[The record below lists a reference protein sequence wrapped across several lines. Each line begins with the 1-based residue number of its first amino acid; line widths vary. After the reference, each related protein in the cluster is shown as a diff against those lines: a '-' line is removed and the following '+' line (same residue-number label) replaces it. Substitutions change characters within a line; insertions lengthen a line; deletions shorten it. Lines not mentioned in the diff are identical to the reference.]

1 MALEKYDFE
10 EAFQLKVAACVF
22 RNPQFNKRSAGL
34 IKPDYFEKDSEAAIV
49 GACCRYFD
57 KYATTPSIPVLIQL
71 LKDDVTAKIIRKDL
85 FADIKLTIAELV
97 KEDITDADY
106 VVDQVAQFARYK
118 AMESA
123 TMEYIELL
131 ERKDYDRAAKVIAT
145 ASTVGS
151 TDGDREYDF
160 FSDEAI
166 ENRERKRNERIAG
179 VTLSDSISTGVRGL
193 DKNLYH
199 KGWGK
204 GEFYVMMGPPKSGKS
219 ISLAY
224 FAKNASLAGHNVLF
238 ATLEV
243 STDIT
248 AERLDASITGIAMTE
263 LENHIIDAKD
273 KLKALQAKAGKLKI
287 KEYPTGTLTPNALS
301 RVIQKYKGDGVIF
314 DMIVVDYADI
324 MAPNIKSDNAIENS
338 KSIYVDL
345 RALAQVENVVML
357 SAMQTN
363 REGAK
368 ATTSRMEH
376 AAEDFNKIR
385 IPDLVISI
393 NRTDEEK
400 SRNEARLF
408 FAASRNQK
416 GDFSIHISQDL
427 EAMNF
432 VKAVLKIE

>member
-1 MALEKYDFE
+1 MATKYEFE
-10 EAFQLKVAACVF
+10 EIFQSKVAACVL
-22 RNPQFNKRSAGL
+22 RNVQFNKRTAGL
-34 IKPDYFEKDSEAAIV
+34 IKPEYFEKISEAAIV
-49 GACCRYFD
+49 SACCRYFD
-57 KYATTPSIPVLIQL
+57 KYAQTPSIPILVQL
-71 LKDDVTAKIIRKDL
+71 LKDDVAAKIIRSDL
-85 FADIKLTIAELV
+85 FGDV
-97 KEDITDADY
+97 KESLKILATEDITDSDY
-106 VVDQVAQFARYK
+106 ICDQVAQFARHK

-123 TMEYIELL
+123 GMDYADLID
-131 ERKDYDRAAKVIAT
+131 RKDYDRAAKVIAT
-145 ASTVGS
+145 ASSVGAN
-151 TDGDREYDF
+151 DGEREYDF
-160 FSDEAI
+160 FSDDAI
-166 ENRERKRNERIAG
+166 ENRERKRNERVIG
-179 VTLSDSISTGVRGL
+179 VATKDAISTGVRGL
-193 DKNLYH
+193 DKSLYH

-204 GEFYVMMGPPKSGKS
+204 GEFYVMMGPPKIGKS

-248 AERLDASITGIAMTE
+248 AERIDSSITGIAMAE
-263 LENHIIDAKD
+263 LENHIVDAKA
-273 KLKALQAKAGKLKI
+273 KLKAVQAKAGKLKI
-287 KEYPTGTLTPNALS
+287 KEFPTGTLTPNALS
-301 RVIQKYKGDGVIF
+301 RVIQKYKGDGVVF

-324 MAPNIKSDNAIENS
+324 MAPNVRTDNSIENS

-345 RALAQVENVVML
+345 RAMAQVEHVVML

-393 NRTDEEK
+393 NRTDEER

-416 GDFSIHISQDL
+416 GDFTIHISQDI

-432 VKAVLKIE
+432 IKSIIKIE

>member
-1 MALEKYDFE
+1 MALDKYDFE
-10 EAFQLKVAACVF
+10 EEFQLKVAACVLKSE
-22 RNPQFNKRSAGL
+22 QFNKRSSGL
-34 IKPDYFEKDSEAAIV
+34 IKPEYFEKDAEAAIV
-49 GACCRYFD
+49 STCCRYFD
-57 KYATTPSIPVLIQL
+57 KYGKTPSVTVLIQL
-71 LKDDVTAKIIRKDL
+71 LNADVAAKVIRKDFL
-85 FADIKLTIAELV
+85 PDIKLLIPKLI
-97 KEDITDADY
+97 KEDITDSDFI
-106 VVDQVAQFARYK
+106 VDQVAQFARHK

-123 TMEYIELL
+123 ILDYSDLID
-131 ERKDYDRAAKVIAT
+131 RKDYDRAAKIVAT
-145 ASTVGS
+145 AANVGAN
-151 TDGDREYDF
+151 DGEREYDF

-166 ENRERKRNERIAG
+166 ESRETKRNERVLG
-179 VTLSDSISTGVRGL
+179 VKSSDAISTGVKAL
-193 DKNLYH
+193 DKALYH
-199 KGWGK
+199 SGWGK
-204 GEFYVMMGPPKSGKS
+204 GELYIMMGPPKSGKS

-224 FAKNASLAGHNVLF
+224 FAKNASLQGHNVLF
-238 ATLEV
+238 VTLEV

-248 AERLDASITGIAMTE
+248 AERIDSSITGIAMAE
-263 LENHIIDAKD
+263 LEHHIIDVKD
-273 KLKALQAKAGKLKI
+273 KIKALQAKAGKLKI

-301 RVIQKYKGDGVIF
+301 RAIQRYKSDGVIF
-314 DMIVVDYADI
+314 DMVVVDYADI
-324 MAPNIKSDNAIENS
+324 MAPNHRSDNAIENS

-393 NRTDEEK
+393 NRTDEER

-408 FAASRNQK
+408 FAASRNQR
-416 GDFSIHISQDL
+416 GDFSIHINQDL

-432 VKAVLKIE
+432 VKSVIKIE